1 MELKKAFPLRYW
13 INLGHRADRRE
24 RLEWHLVEQEITAER
39 FPAVDARSVR
49 KLRGYET
56 AGRYALALT
65 KRLAIRRAMQMDA
78 EAVLLLEDDVVL
90 HPNIKEILRGISL
103 PEDWGIM
110 HLGCTHFERPVP
122 HSFGLVRVKYAVDHH
137 AVAIHRRAYKDVLRI
152 LDARWQG
159 EVPFPR
165 ASDRFFAQLHKRIPS
180 YACFPILAWQ
190 METDSNLTGTKYS
203 AYHRGGSQKNS
214 PMVTRHLLEE
224 MTCGSAAL
232 SQEPR
237 VGLLFLTRGDVLHP
251 QIWRDYVEQAPDH
264 VKIFSHPKIAK
275 DLDGGFLQGS
285 AIKELIETGWGD
297 VSLVQAT
304 RNLMAR
310 ALQEQDLTH
319 FVLLSESCVPIRPL
333 GELLQQLR
341 LDPLSMLRTT
351 SYERARDL
359 QKERAAKVTWIPQA
373 CWRFHSQW
381 WLMDRTAALWSS
393 ANDYTE
399 SFRDFLASDES
410 YFATV
415 LQMQGYP
422 VDDLCRPIPS
432 TWVKWRQDVG
442 RPIEHTEVDALT
454 VAEMQASGAFF
465 ARKFLADSDIG
476 KWKMHLPW
484 GASGAKE
491 KI

>member
-1 MELKKAFPLRYW
+1 MELEQAFPLRYW

-24 RLEWHLVEQEITAER
+24 RVEWHLLENQVSAER
-39 FPAVDARSVR
+39 FPAVDARNVK

-65 KRLAIRRAMQMDA
+65 KRLAIRRAMQLGA
-78 EAVLLLEDDVVL
+78 EAVLLLEDDVVF
-90 HPNIKEILRGISL
+90 HPNLNEILRGIEL
-103 PEDWGIM
+103 PDNWGIF
-110 HLGCTHFERPVP
+110 HIGCTHFERPEP
-122 HSFGLVRVKYAVDHH
+122 YSFGVVRVKHAVDHH
-137 AVAIHRRAYKDVLRI
+137 AVAIHSRYFKEVLRI
-152 LDARWQG
+152 LDASWQG

-180 YACFPILAWQ
+180 YACFPNLAWQ
-190 METDSNLTGTKYS
+190 MESDSNLTGTKYS

-214 PMVTRHLLEE
+214 PAVVHQLLEE
-224 MTCGSAAL
+224 MSCGKAAVQ
-232 SQEPR
+232 QEPKI
-237 VGLLFLTRGDVLHP
+237 GLLFLTRGDVHHP
-251 QIWRDYVEQAPDH
+251 QIWRDYVAQAPEQ
-264 VKIFSHPKIAK
+264 VKIFSHPKDPAA
-275 DLDGGFLQGS
+275 LRGGFLENT
-285 AIKELIETGWGD
+285 ALDTLIETGWGD

-304 RNLMAR
+304 RLLMAS
-310 ALQEQDLTH
+310 ALHEMDLTH

-333 GELLQQLR
+333 GELLSNLAN
-341 LDPLSMLRTT
+341 DPRPMLRCRT
-351 SYERARDL
+351 YEQALAL

-381 WLMDRTAALWSS
+381 WLMDRTAALWS
-393 ANDYTE
+393 AGNDYTE

-454 VAEMQASGAFF
+454 VRDMQASGAFF
-465 ARKFLADSDIG
+465 ARKFMPESDIG

-484 GASGAKE
+484 GASGVKG